1 MSKQSRGW
9 GDIAERIS
17 PVWELL
23 EAEVDVESKTQLSTC
38 FWRHGRQD
46 RYTMK

>member
-38 FWRHGRQD
+38 FGGMVD
-46 RYTMK
+46 KTNIP